1 MPFMITSVAKPVL
14 ALSVASLA
22 AGMLSLGQ
30 AGADVI
36 SPHIN
41 DHGQV
46 YSDEPPNSALYGTGM
61 SGRLSEASALRFE
74 GEQDLQT
81 RNLDEAVRKLAKA
94 VQLDP
99 GYPPGHVLYA
109 RAITAKF
116 YANQGPIDED
126 LLKRCID
133 EWKLI
138 WRHDADQLEQME
150 ARSSARKLMGIAK
163 AIEKR
168 KKEKA
173 KSLLAEQR
181 RIPEKDRWP

>member
-1 MPFMITSVAKPVL
+1 MSTSVARP
-14 ALSVASLA
+14 ALTLLIAFTA
-22 AGMLSLGQ
+22 ARLLLPGQ
-30 AGADVI
+30 ARADVI

-41 DHGQV
+41 DHGRV

-61 SGRLSEASALRFE
+61 SGRMSEASALRFE

-81 RNLDEAVRKLAKA
+81 RNLNEAVRKLGKA

-116 YANQGPIDED
+116 YANKGPIDED
-126 LLKRCID
+126 LLRRCID

-150 ARSSARKLMGIAK
+150 ARSTARKLIRIAK
-163 AIEKR
+163 AIEKK
-168 KKEKA
+168 KKEQAKA
-173 KSLLAEQR
+173 LLAEQR
-181 RIPEKDRWP
+181 RVPEKDRWP